1 MPYTEKPNDA
11 ALTYKFK
18 LNSAGDSIKIRFIF
32 DSTLTVSKGGHQV
45 TAVFDNEAEI
55 TFNINEDLIWENN
68 YSKMYPAAAARIIE
82 HELTFP
88 VKPIEGG
95 LHTLKL
101 KPENPGVVFQK
112 IIIDNGGYE
121 KTFLNGTES
130 PYAKDIK

>member
-32 DSTLTVSKGGHQV
+32 DSTLPFSKGGHQV

-68 YSKMYPAAAARIIE
+68 
-82 HELTFP
+82 
-88 VKPIEGG
+88 
-95 LHTLKL
+95 
-101 KPENPGVVFQK
+101 
-112 IIIDNGGYE
+112 
-121 KTFLNGTES
+121 
-130 PYAKDIK
+130 